1 MTFPASFY
9 TPARII
15 PLALKDA
22 GLLQQG
28 ATAPLELLQDG
39 LNRLG
44 DMVATWQTQ
53 GIKLWLNSIQPI
65 TLTAGTASYT
75 LGPGGTILATKP
87 TRVIEGWYVLAAGN
101 RYPLNPLSWDE
112 HQTLGNLTTQGAL
125 NSYFVDKQQANLV
138 VKVWQVPDTQA
149 ATGTVELLIQRQA
162 DSPGTLTETVLFPVE
177 WYLALRWGLADEFAT
192 GQPALIMERC
202 ERKATMYRKM
212 LEDWDVEDTGMRFQ
226 PSGLMGGSRR
236 RFY

>member
-15 PLALKDA
+15 PLSLKDA

-28 ATAPLELLQDG
+28 ATAPAELLADG
-39 LNRLG
+39 LNRMG
-44 DMVATWQTQ
+44 DMIAAWQTQ
-53 GIKLWLNSIQPI
+53 GIKLWLNSIQSI
-65 TLTAGTASYT
+65 TLTAGVATYT
-75 LGPGGTILATKP
+75 LGPGGSILAIKP
-87 TRVIEGWYVLAAGN
+87 TRVLQGWYVLSTNN
-101 RYPLNPLSWDE
+101 RYMLNPLSWDE
-112 HQTLGNLTTQGAL
+112 YNTLGNLATQGAL

-138 VKVWQVPDTQA
+138 VKFWQVPDTQA

-202 ERKATMYRKM
+202 ERKAKEYRKM
-212 LEDWDVEDTGMRFQ
+212 LEDWDVEDTATRFQ
-226 PSGLMGGSRR
+226 PSGLMGGLRR
-236 RFY
+236 RF